1 MTESF
6 VLIKE
11 NYHEVYNRYISI
23 TGSVSVTNDEEE
35 IICDDMKFEDKNGW
49 CLITLLYGDSFAE
62 EILLEL
68 SGGNELLY
76 FYSDDV
82 QMDCEFLA
90 VSNNNILRKKYIYA
104 DTPELD
110 EDEGYLHCEAEKE
123 FKYWNDID
131 YMIEIAKNT
140 PDEIFK
146 L

>member
-11 NYHEVYNRYISI
+11 DYHEVYNRYISI
-23 TGSVSVTNDEEE
+23 TGSESTANSVEE

-49 CLITLLYGDSFAE
+49 CLITLLDGDNFAE

-68 SGGNELLY
+68 SGGKELLY

-90 VSNNNILRKKYIYA
+90 VNNNNILRKKYIYA

-110 EDEGYLHCEAEKE
+110 EDEGYLQCEAEKE

-131 YMIEIAKNT
+131 YMIEIAKVA
-140 PDEIFK
+140 PDKIFK
-146 L
+146 P

>member
-11 NYHEVYNRYISI
+11 NYREVYNRYISI
-23 TGSVSVTNDEEE
+23 TESVSTTNCEEE

-90 VSNNNILRKKYIYA
+90 VNNNSILRKKYIYA

-110 EDEGYLHCEAEKE
+110 EDEGHLQCEAEKE

-131 YMIEIAKNT
+131 YLIEIAKNT

>member
-23 TGSVSVTNDEEE
+23 TGSVFATNCDEE

-49 CLITLLYGDSFAE
+49 CLITLLYGDNFAE

-90 VSNNNILRKKYIYA
+90 VNNNNILRKKYIYT

-110 EDEGYLHCEAEKE
+110 EDEGYLQCEEEKE

-131 YMIEIAKNT
+131 YIIEIAKNT

>member
-11 NYHEVYNRYISI
+11 NYYEVYNRYISI
-23 TGSVSVTNDEEE
+23 TGSVSTMNGEE

-90 VSNNNILRKKYIYA
+90 VNNNNILRKKYIYT

-110 EDEGYLHCEAEKE
+110 EDEGYLQCEAEKE

-140 PDEIFK
+140 PDDIFK

>member
-11 NYHEVYNRYISI
+11 NYNNVYNRYISI
-23 TGSVSVTNDEEE
+23 TGSIADSYDNEK
-35 IICDDMKFEDKNGW
+35 ILCDDMSFEDINGW
-49 CLITLLYGDSFAE
+49 CLITLLFEDSFAE

-68 SGGNELLY
+68 SGGNKLLY

-82 QMDCEFLA
+82 HMDCEFLA
-90 VSNNNILRKKYIYA
+90 IDKNTIIRKKYIYA

-110 EDEGYLHCEAEKE
+110 EDEGYLQCENGKE

-131 YMIEIAKNT
+131 YIIEIAKNT
-140 PDEIFK
+140 PEHIFDI
-146 L
+146 

>member
-11 NYHEVYNRYISI
+11 NYNQVYNKYISI
-23 TGSVSVTNDEEE
+23 TGSVATTNHEEE

-49 CLITLLYGDSFAE
+49 CLITLLYGDSFSE
-62 EILLEL
+62 DILLEL
-68 SGGNELLY
+68 SNGNKLLY

-82 QMDCEFLA
+82 QMDCEFL
-90 VSNNNILRKKYIYA
+90 VVNNNTVLRKKYIYA

-110 EDEGYLHCEAEKE
+110 ENEGSLQCETVKE
-123 FKYWNDID
+123 FRYWNDID

-140 PDEIFK
+140 PDELFK
-146 L
+146 H

>member
-1 MTESF
+1 MTEGF

-11 NYHEVYNRYISI
+11 NYHEVYDRYISI
-23 TGSVSVTNDEEE
+23 TGSAPVTSCEEY

-49 CLITLLYGDSFAE
+49 CLITLLYNDSFAE

-90 VSNNNILRKKYIYA
+90 VNNNNILRKKYIYA

-110 EDEGYLHCEAEKE
+110 EDEGYLECEAEKE

-131 YMIEIAKNT
+131 YIIKIAKNT

-146 L
+146 F